1 MSILHYARKLVPG
14 CLGSQAWH
22 HVAVVC
28 HTGAVG
34 SVQFY
39 IDGRPARQH
48 CDFVERCG
56 VTLPKTAGLTTSSG
70 GVWLRFDRSLISLR
84 PARQSASTL
93 PARFV
98 CR

>member
-48 CDFVERCG
+48 RDFVERCG
-56 VTLPKTAGLTTSSG
+56 VTLPKTAEAHDKL
-70 GVWLRFDRSLISLR
+70 
-84 PARQSASTL
+84 Q
-93 PARFV
+93 
-98 CR
+98 